1 MFWKQLYPKK
11 VIPSV
16 YGLDW
21 EKLSKSYGGVIFDI
35 DNTLVPQDW
44 PADEK
49 AIRLFEEIHALG
61 MKTMLVSNNRE
72 PRVKAFAQKVKTGY
86 IYSAGKP
93 GKRGYETAMKRM
105 GTVRTNTLFIGDQIF
120 SDIWGANRVG
130 MDTILTEP
138 IDRTTDEIQV
148 VIKRL
153 FEIPFRRE
161 AGGVGSCNKKRVFVK
176 NIAGMSGRLKGLQL
190 FIPASKTAARFC

>member
-1 MFWKQLYPKK
+1 M
-11 VIPSV
+11 
-16 YGLDW
+16 DW

-161 AGGVGSCNKKRVFVK
+161 AGGVGSCNKKGFCKKYCRDVWQAERFTIVYSREQDCREVFV
-176 NIAGMSGRLKGLQL
+176 
-190 FIPASKTAARFC
+190 RFC